1 MTTTPVTIVLADD
14 HPMFRQ
20 GLHDAIVRTT
30 PHVIVGEAADGISAY
45 ELIVHQTPALAVLD
59 IEMPGM
65 SGLDVAQRVSNERLS
80 VRILILTMYSEHA
93 LFNRAVDAGVRG
105 YILKESAVR
114 DIIAGVRAVAD
125 GEFYFSPALSSYL
138 MRRRVLHPTGVRHAD
153 DDAHQLT
160 VMEKEILRLI
170 GEAMSSRDI
179 ADRLSISVRTVDT
192 HRYNITHKLGLNGSY
207 ALLRYALAS
216 RGGAQVA

>member
-1 MTTTPVTIVLADD
+1 MTSPVTIVLADD

-20 GLHDAIVRTT
+20 GLRDAIVRNT

-45 ELIVHQTPALAVLD
+45 EMIVEQAPEVAILD
-59 IEMPGM
+59 VEMPGM
-65 SGLDVAQRVSNERLS
+65 SGLDIAQRASSERLP
-80 VRILILTMYSEHA
+80 VRILILTMYREHA
-93 LFNRAVDAGVRG
+93 LFNKAVDAGVRG
-105 YILKESAVR
+105 YILKDSAVH

-125 GEFYFSPALSSYL
+125 GEYYFSPALSSHL
-138 MRRRVLHPTGVRHAD
+138 MRRQVLHAPDGLRSG

-160 VMEKEILRLI
+160 AMEREILRMI

-179 ADRLSISVRTVDT
+179 AERLSISVRTVDT

-216 RGGAQVA
+216 RGGA

>member
-1 MTTTPVTIVLADD
+1 MTTPVTIVLADD

-20 GLHDAIVRTT
+20 GLHDAIVRNT
-30 PHVIVGEAADGISAY
+30 PHVIVGEAADGVDAY
-45 ELIVHQTPALAVLD
+45 KMIVQQAPELAILD
-59 IEMPGM
+59 VEMPGM
-65 SGLDVAQRVSNERLS
+65 SGLDVAQRASNERLP
-80 VRILILTMYSEHA
+80 VRIIILTMYREHA

-114 DIIAGVRAVAD
+114 DIITGVRAVAD

-138 MRRRVLHPTGVRHAD
+138 MRRRVLHPTEGRHAD
-153 DDAHQLT
+153 EDAHQLT
-160 VMEKEILRLI
+160 AMEKEILRLI
-170 GEAMSSRDI
+170 GDALSSRDI
-179 ADRLSISVRTVDT
+179 AERLSISVRTVDT

-216 RGGAQVA
+216 RGGA